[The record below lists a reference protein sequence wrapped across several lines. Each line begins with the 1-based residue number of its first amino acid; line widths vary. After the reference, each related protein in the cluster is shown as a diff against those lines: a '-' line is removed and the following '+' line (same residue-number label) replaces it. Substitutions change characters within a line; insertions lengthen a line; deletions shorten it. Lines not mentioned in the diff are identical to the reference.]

1 MASFADELLA
11 DFGSDDGGASD
22 SEQVGD
28 GANGAGGSKRN
39 DIAKKAAGGGDGAD
53 DANDGWGEMRDEDLD
68 DLEGDDEDEDA
79 GMADGTIS
87 GVGEGQSKLAKN
99 AIRPTDEMTEDDV
112 EKMDLGPDNV
122 GSVKSVS
129 KLMGSTK
136 MRETLQAIDHYAALS
151 EPDIS
156 GILEESP
163 EYRLIVNGNNLAVD
177 VDNDIMVVH
186 KFIRDHYA
194 PRFPELESLIPNPWE
209 FVQTVEAIGNDEEE
223 LSKVQQLDKILPHG
237 TVVVINMTAATSK
250 GKKLDEAAWSRVRE
264 ACKLVFE
271 LEEAR
276 RKILN
281 YVESRMTII
290 APNLSAVVG
299 TRVATKLLGIAGGL
313 TGLSKI
319 PACNIILLGASRKA
333 PTGFSTAHG
342 GKPQGFIIQC
352 PLIQNTPEEYHRQAA
367 RIVSAKAVLAA
378 RVDAGHSDRLGTYG
392 GRLAQELA
400 QKLEKLQEPPPSK
413 MTKALPVPQE
423 GSGNKKRRG
432 GRRARKAKEAMG
444 MTELR
449 KMQNRVKF
457 GEAEAEGGAFDEVI
471 GLGMVGS
478 SSNTGRIRAQTGE
491 AKSKAKMSKRNQT
504 RLDQLR
510 GGGGA
515 MGPRLPDVGSSGGGA
530 GDDASS
536 GTASSLAFTPVQGIE
551 LVDPSRQKKVQEANA
566 KWCVYAASLIL
577 AFTSSQLILPLD
589 CLIHQVPAGHVLA
602 CALGDKGRGY
612 HATRIRILHGSA
624 FVVSCE

>member
-11 DFGSDDGGASD
+11 DFGSDGGASD
-22 SEQVGD
+22 GEASASQET
-28 GANGAGGSKRN
+28 GARVNGTNGRQNGHAGK
-39 DIAKKAAGGGDGAD
+39 GGGDKD
-53 DANDGWGEMRDEDLD
+53 DDENDGWGEMRDEDLD
-68 DLEGDDEDEDA
+68 DLEGGDEDEED
-79 GMADGTIS
+79 GMAVD
-87 GVGEGQSKLAKN
+87 GEGQGGQRQLAKN

-112 EKMDLGPDNV
+112 EKMDLGPENV
-122 GSVKSVS
+122 ESVSSVS

-136 MRETLQAIDHYAALS
+136 MRETLEAIEHYSSLS

-163 EYRLIVNGNNLAVD
+163 EYRLIVRGNNLAVD

-209 FVQTVEAIGNDEEE
+209 FVQTVQAIGNDEEE
-223 LSKVQQLDKILPHG
+223 LSKVQLDKILPHG

-250 GKKLDEAAWSRVRE
+250 GKKLDEAAWRRVDE
-264 ACKLVFE
+264 ACKVVFE

-299 TRVATKLLGIAGGL
+299 TRVATKLLGISGGL

-319 PACNIILLGASRKA
+319 PACNLILLGASRKA

-392 GRLAQELA
+392 ARLAQELT

-457 GEAEAEGGAFDEVI
+457 GEAEEESGAFDEVI
-471 GLGMVGS
+471 GLGMAGS
-478 SSNTGRIRAQTGE
+478 SSNTGRIRAQAGE
-491 AKSKAKMSKRNQT
+491 ARSKAKMSKRNQT

-515 MGPRLPDVGSSGGGA
+515 GGLRLPDAAGGA
-530 GDDASS
+530 DDTSS

-566 KWCVYAASLIL
+566 KWFQQGMFSLAPSVTKGGGASALPGSS
-577 AFTSSQLILPLD
+577 TSNGSSMGPPSSLPANKKQKTSD
-589 CLIHQVPAGHVLA
+589 
-602 CALGDKGRGY
+602 
-612 HATRIRILHGSA
+612 
-624 FVVSCE
+624 